1 MGRHPTWL
9 PPEAD
14 LLESL
19 AGDTPFPDVVRLMQR
34 AAAQHGWP
42 SRSARAIQ
50 LRLRRTGHPS
60 RVRAGQHLTSGG
72 VASILGCPAD
82 RVVGWMAR
90 PVVRRIL
97 EPRRIG
103 VVLYVDRAGWRRLA
117 RQQPRILGG
126 FPVERLYAL
135 LEDQELAERV
145 AAVYPRQVGDYR
157 IRCLETGQVWASS
170 EAAAAE
176 LHVTGS
182 AIRLAIRK
190 RRPVTSLGLT
200 FERLR
205 DLSAVADL
213 HSI

>member
-1 MGRHPTWL
+1 MGKHPTWL

-34 AAAQHGWP
+34 EGKLRGWP
-42 SRSARAIQ
+42 PRSARAIQ
-50 LRLRRTGHPS
+50 TRLLRTGHS
-60 RVRAGQHLTSGG
+60 ARIRDGQYVTSGG
-72 VASILGCPAD
+72 VGLILGCPAD

-90 PVVRRIL
+90 PEVRRIL

-103 VVLYVDRAGWRRLA
+103 AVLYVDRSGWRRLA

-145 AAVYPRQVGDYR
+145 AAAYPRQVGDYS

-170 EAAAAE
+170 ATAAAE

-190 RRPVTSLGLT
+190 HRPVTSLGLT

-205 DLSAVADL
+205 NAAQG
-213 HSI
+213 